1 MANIIEDSDT
11 NIVDCDSRSAY
22 DLVKSLPSTVFTN
35 RCVLMHSSTD
45 D

>member
-1 MANIIEDSDT
+1 MASIIEDSDT

-22 DLVKSLPSTVFTN
+22 DLVKSLPGTVFN
-35 RCVLMHSSTD
+35 DSWVLLHSSTD